1 MTKFLTLAEIRK
13 MAVGKNIRFSNKLSK
28 AELAKELNLDEKV
41 LYKPSDVSN
50 ASNAREVFI
59 TNVDTQVVTK
69 CKSIYQCSK
78 LVGKK
83 YGSVH
88 YFVNCGNAFVDKD
101 GNKVR
106 LSFA

>member
-1 MTKFLTLAEIRK
+1 MAKFLTYQEMRR
-13 MAVGKNIRFSNKLSK
+13 MAVSKKIKNAGKLSK
-28 AELAKELNLDEKV
+28 AELAKELNLDEE
-41 LYKPSDVSN
+41 LYNRPSN
-50 ASNAREVFI
+50 AKEVLI
-59 TNVDTQVVTK
+59 TNVDTQVATK

-78 LVGKK
+78 LVGKS
-83 YGSVH
+83 YGTTH

>member
-1 MTKFLTLAEIRK
+1 MAKFLTYHEMRR
-13 MAVGKNIRFSNKLSK
+13 MAVSKKIKNPDKLSK
-28 AELAKELNLDEKV
+28 SELAKVLNLDEE
-41 LYKPSDVSN
+41 LYNKPSN
-50 ASNAREVFI
+50 AKEVLI

-78 LVGKK
+78 LVGKS
-83 YGSVH
+83 YGSTH
-88 YFVNCGNAFVDKD
+88 YSVNCGNVFVDKD

>member
-1 MTKFLTLAEIRK
+1 MVKFLTYQEMRR
-13 MAVGKNIRFSNKLSK
+13 MAVSKKIKNAGKLSK
-28 AELAKELNLDEKV
+28 AELAKELNLDEE
-41 LYKPSDVSN
+41 LYNRPSN
-50 ASNAREVFI
+50 AKEVLI
-59 TNVDTQVVTK
+59 TNVDTQVATK

-78 LVGKK
+78 LVGKS
-83 YGSVH
+83 YGTTH

>member
-1 MTKFLTLAEIRK
+1 MVKFLTYQEMRR
-13 MAVGKNIRFSNKLSK
+13 MAVSKKIKNAEKLSK
-28 AELAKELNLDEKV
+28 SELAKVLNLDEE
-41 LYKPSDVSN
+41 LYNRPSN
-50 ASNAREVFI
+50 AKEVLI
-59 TNVDTQVVTK
+59 TNVDTQVATK

-78 LVGKK
+78 LVGKS
-83 YGSVH
+83 YGTTH